1 MEIKIAED
9 VYWVGAIDWDV
20 RTFHGYTYTTHRG
33 TTYNAYLVLDEKVAL
48 VDTVNVG
55 FGQEM
60 LKRIGKLSDPTQIDY
75 LVANHGEMDHSGA
88 IPEVMKTA
96 PQAKLV
102 CSKKGEQTL
111 RQYFGDQGWDI
122 TVVGTGDEIK
132 LGQKTLRFIE
142 APMLHWPDSMFTY
155 IPQVALLLPNDA
167 FGQHLATS
175 QRFADEVDECL
186 VLGEA
191 AKYYANILWPFS
203 SLVIK
208 KIKEIERMG
217 LEIATIAPSH
227 GLTWRNPRQII
238 EAYLR
243 WAQGGAEPRVV
254 VVYETMWGSTRHIAH
269 ALVEGIQ
276 QEGVEVSL
284 YALPTSDRSDV
295 IADLLEARGILVGS
309 SVHNNDMLLN
319 MAAFLEDLKGLK
331 PIGKIGAAFGSYGWG
346 SRAIPHMEE
355 KLRQAGVELVEA
367 DLSSQFAPDEDELEH
382 YIEFGQDFAR
392 KVKER

>member
-1 MEIKIAED
+1 VETKVAEN

-20 RTFHGYTYTTHRG
+20 RNFHGYTYTTHRG

-48 VDTVNVG
+48 VDTVNAG

-60 LKRIGKLSDPTQIDY
+60 LKRIGKLTDPTRIDY
-75 LVANHGEMDHSGA
+75 LVANHGEIDHSGA
-88 IPEVMKTA
+88 IPEVMRVA

-102 CSKKGEQTL
+102 CSKKGKQTL
-111 RQYFGDQGWDI
+111 RRYFGDQEWDF
-122 TVVGTGDEIK
+122 TVVGTGDEIN
-132 LGQKTLRFIE
+132 LGSKTLKFIE

-155 IPQVALLLPNDA
+155 MPQEALLLPNDA

-186 VLGEA
+186 VFDEA

-208 KIKEIERMG
+208 KIEEVQEME

-227 GLTWRNPRQII
+227 GLIWRNPSRII

-243 WAQGGAEPRVV
+243 WAQGEAEPRVV
-254 VVYETMWGSTRHIAH
+254 VVYETMWGSTRRIAH

-276 QEGVEVSL
+276 QAGIEVSL

-295 IADLLEARGILVGS
+295 IKDLLEARGILVGS
-309 SVHNNDMLLN
+309 SVHNSDMLLN
-319 MAAFLEDLKGLK
+319 MAAFLEDIRGLK

-346 SRAIPHMEE
+346 SRAIPQMEE

-367 DLSSQFAPDEDELEH
+367 DLSSQFAPDEDELERS
-382 YIEFGQDFAR
+382 IKFGQEFAR
-392 KVKER
+392 RVEM

>member
-1 MEIKIAED
+1 METKVAEN

-20 RTFHGYTYTTHRG
+20 RNFHGYTYTTHRG

-48 VDTVNVG
+48 VDTVNAG

-60 LKRIGKLSDPTQIDY
+60 LKRIGTLIDPARIDY
-75 LVANHGEMDHSGA
+75 LVANHGEFDHSGA
-88 IPEVMKTA
+88 IPEVMRVA
-96 PQAKLV
+96 PQAKLI
-102 CSKKGEQTL
+102 CSRKGEQTL
-111 RQYFGDQGWDI
+111 RRYFGDQEWDI
-122 TVVGTGDEIK
+122 TVVGTGDEIN

-155 IPQVALLLPNDA
+155 IPQEALLLPNDA

-186 VLGEA
+186 VFDEA

-208 KIKEIERMG
+208 KIEEVQEME

-227 GLTWRNPRQII
+227 GLIWRNPSRII

-243 WAQGGAEPRVV
+243 WAQGEAEPRVV
-254 VVYETMWGSTRHIAH
+254 VVYETMWGSTRRIAR

-295 IADLLEARGILVGS
+295 IADLLEAKGILVGS

-331 PIGKIGAAFGSYGWG
+331 PVGKIGAAFGSYGWG
-346 SRAIPHMEE
+346 SRAIPQMEE

-367 DLSSQFAPDEDELEH
+367 DLSSQFAPDQDDLEH
-382 YIEFGQDFAR
+382 YIAFGQEFAR

>member
-1 MEIKIAED
+1 MQIKVAED
-9 VYWVGAIDWDV
+9 VHWVGAIDWDV
-20 RTFHGYTYTTHRG
+20 RNFHGYTYTTHRG
-33 TTYNAYLVLDEKVAL
+33 TTYNAYLVLDEKVTL
-48 VDTVNVG
+48 VDTVDAG
-55 FGQEM
+55 YSQEM
-60 LKRIGKLSDPTQIDY
+60 LKRISELTDPTRIDY
-75 LVANHGEMDHSGA
+75 LVANHGEIDHSGA
-88 IPEVMKTA
+88 IPEVMKVA

-102 CSKKGEQTL
+102 CSQKGEQTL
-111 RQYFGDQGWDI
+111 RRYFGGQGWDI
-122 TVVGTGDEIK
+122 TVVGTGDEIN
-132 LGQKTLRFIE
+132 LGRKTLRFIE

-155 IPQVALLLPNDA
+155 IPQDALLLPNDA

-186 VLGEA
+186 VFGEA

-203 SLVIK
+203 PLVIK
-208 KIKEIERMG
+208 KIKEIQEMG

-227 GLTWRNPRQII
+227 GLIWRNPGKII

-243 WAQGGAEPRVV
+243 WAGGEAEPRVV
-254 VVYETMWGSTRHIAH
+254 VVYETMWGSTRRIAG

-276 QEGVEVSL
+276 QEGIEVSL

-295 IADLLEARGILVGS
+295 ITDLLEARGILVGS

-346 SRAIPHMEE
+346 SRAIPQMEE
-355 KLRQAGVELVEA
+355 KLRQAGVDLVEA
-367 DLSSQFAPDEDELEH
+367 DLSFQFAPDEDEIERC
-382 YIEFGQDFAR
+382 IEFGREFAR
-392 KVKER
+392 KVKKR